1 MNGIGDILNLFWIFL
16 LISFFVPMI
25 QKRLLDTR
33 RLQAIHN
40 FERRRGSRLIT
51 LIHRQESVNFL
62 GIPLARYI
70 DIEDSERVLRAIRL
84 TADSVPIDIILH
96 TPGGLVLAA
105 EQIACAL
112 SRHKARVTVFIPHY
126 AMSGGML
133 IALAADE
140 IVMDPNAVVG
150 PVDPQIGDPQRGTY
164 AAASILAALQQPNP
178 NRDDSTLILGDIAE
192 KAIRQVNQAI
202 YNLIRDKMSDEKARE
217 LADLLSQGTWTHDYP
232 ITADEAKDLGL
243 PVREGLPVEVYN
255 LMDLYPQ
262 AANRRPSVE
271 FIPAPYR
278 PGVPLPPGRGGKV

>member
-1 MNGIGDILNLFWIFL
+1 
-16 LISFFVPMI
+16 
-25 QKRLLDTR
+25 
-33 RLQAIHN
+33 
-40 FERRRGSRLIT
+40 
-51 LIHRQESVNFL
+51 VNFL

-70 DIEDSERVLRAIRL
+70 DFEDSEQVLRAIRL

-105 EQIACAL
+105 EQTACAL
-112 SRHKARVTVFIPHY
+112 SRHKADVTVFIPHY

-140 IVMDPNAVVG
+140 IAMDPNAVVG
-150 PVDPQIGDPQRGTY
+150 PVDPQIGDPQHGTY

-178 NRDDSTLILGDIAE
+178 NREDSTLILGDITE
-192 KAIRQVNQAI
+192 KAIRQVNQAV
-202 YNLIRDKMSDEKARE
+202 YSLIRDKMSEEKAHE

-232 ITADEAKDLGL
+232 ITAGQAGELGL
-243 PVREGLPVEVYN
+243 PVREGLPAEVYN

-278 PGVPLPPGRGGKV
+278 PSVPLPPGRSSGR